1 MAFQLF
7 WILGNSKN
15 LWNSKIYVWNEFG
28 AALRVFGVSMV
39 YLCWCCVVGFQEQHN
54 RTNSISTVY
63 PYCGTCLRPFP
74 NRASVLDHFLVARC
88 FVLCLLYRGICSAW
102 SMVSCWMSHLVL
114 HFSYFLVEYAQTM
127 SNYVKVILQRRT
139 ILLVWLDALS
149 FSWLGLAL
157 GEGMCCAQ
165 AEISAAR
172 DRIAKQEVQRSFRQA
187 SDSRKGHS
195 LNTFEVTSA
204 SNVSCKRIKIHRRKL
219 RS

>member
-1 MAFQLF
+1 M
-7 WILGNSKN
+7 SKTF
-15 LWNSKIYVWNEFG
+15 SKQGFCFG
-28 AALRVFGVSMV
+28 SFSCRTL
-39 YLCWCCVVGFQEQHN
+39 LC
-54 RTNSISTVY
+54 TL
-63 PYCGTCLRPFP
+63 PP
-74 NRASVLDHFLVARC
+74 
-88 FVLCLLYRGICSAW
+88 YRGICSAW

-114 HFSYFLVEYAQTM
+114 HLSYFLVEYAQTM
-127 SNYVKVILQRRT
+127 SNYVKLILQRRT

-204 SNVSCKRIKIHRRKL
+204 SNVSCKRLKIHRRKL